1 MRSRSFTKKTKEK
14 NAGWVR
20 TLWPVYVLAKI
31 TPISFIFQP
40 LRPGFSFPL
49 SSLLTQPPLR
59 EYGYLHR
66 QSNSMYWLVGGVSVG
81 PFISSP
87 LLQWGGVT
95 GLTLLPACAFMT
107 HQKDSPQTLQFVW
120 INQKGKKVT
129 SFLINLGT
137 SCRRNKFLS
146 ALTPLMSN
154 PHYHQLR
161 CQPKIRGDMNAA
173 VLKYSSL

>member
-31 TPISFIFQP
+31 THVSFIFQP
-40 LRPGFSFPL
+40 LRPGFSLPL
-49 SSLLTQPPLR
+49 FSLLTQPPLR

-95 GLTLLPACAFMT
+95 GQTLLPACAFMT
-107 HQKDSPQTLQFVW
+107 HQKDTAPKPSSLFELT
-120 INQKGKKVT
+120 KKKKKVT
-129 SFLINLGT
+129 SFLINLDT
-137 SCRRNKFLS
+137 SINSFQ
-146 ALTPLMSN
+146 
-154 PHYHQLR
+154 H
-161 CQPKIRGDMNAA
+161 
-173 VLKYSSL
+173 